1 MLKNTCKLFV
11 SVQYLY
17 IPMENFI
24 PFPKVGTVR
33 YPYPDEF
40 NPGTLILDRQPLQS
54 PDKYA
59 MYSYL
64 PRCCYLFP
72 PT

>member
-1 MLKNTCKLFV
+1 
-11 SVQYLY
+11 
-17 IPMENFI
+17 MENFI